1 MINLMPIDE
10 TKLLLFLDRL
20 SATYSCSCSLENG
33 YVFKDSASM
42 RRKDINYIYSFSVS
56 TGLIPP
62 VHFPEWACT
71 TSKFIRDWFQAW
83 ESLHS
88 VQEAI
93 IRIATPTGLSSA
105 ARVSRAIFLSHLCI
119 RIPVG
124 CFWTTFCITSN
135 YTIWDPSFNHLEF
148 VNSMLPLVVSELYFI
163 CLINGWNRVV
173 FEESNVMSV
182 LLLLF
187 VLHHQ
192 TSKTIWIGVRSFH
205 LVTLAADFTFVV
217 CINVSIRFWRVAI

>member
-1 MINLMPIDE
+1 
-10 TKLLLFLDRL
+10 
-20 SATYSCSCSLENG
+20 
-33 YVFKDSASM
+33 M
-42 RRKDINYIYSFSVS
+42 RRKDINCIYSFSVS

-62 VHFPEWACT
+62 VHFSEGACT
-71 TSKFIRDWFQAW
+71 TSKYIRDWFQAW

-93 IRIATPTGLSSA
+93 VRIASPFGFSFA
-105 ARVSRAIFLSHLCI
+105 ARVSRAIFLYHDCI

-124 CFWTTFCITSN
+124 FFWTTFCITSN
-135 YTIWDPSFNHLEF
+135 YTIWDPSFNKIEL
-148 VNSMLPLVVSELYFI
+148 VSSSLPLIISELYFI

-192 TSKTIWIGVRSFH
+192 TAKTIWSGVRSAH
-205 LVTLAADFTFVV
+205 LVTLTADFTFVV
-217 CINVSIRFWRVAI
+217 CINVSIRIIYVAI